1 MQRRQFIVSGSA
13 GLSALALPALSQAQG
28 RPVEG
33 QQYLKLSAPLAGAA
47 ASGDGEV
54 IEFFSYTCPH
64 CHAFE
69 PTLGQW
75 VARKPAKVQFRRVP
89 VVINAIAKITQK
101 VYYTLEAMG
110 QVEAVHA
117 QVFNAVQGDLSQF
130 QSLESAKVALAKL
143 GIDGTR
149 FMQVAESFGVQ
160 SKCQQA
166 TNLAQAIANHGVPTL
181 VINGRWVTSPKIAQG
196 YAQALATVDHTL
208 TLPRA

>member
-33 QQYLKLSAPLAGAA
+33 QQYLKLSTPLPGAA
-47 ASGDGEV
+47 AEGEV

-69 PTLGQW
+69 PMLGQW

-89 VVINAIAKITQK
+89 VVINAIAKVTQK
-101 VYYTLEAMG
+101 VYYALEAMG
-110 QVEAVHA
+110 QVEALHA
-117 QVFNAVQGDLSQF
+117 QVFNAVQGDLSKF
-130 QSLESAKVALAKL
+130 QTIESAQAALVKM
-143 GIDGTR
+143 GVDGAR
-149 FMQVAESFGVQ
+149 FKQVAESFGVQ

-166 TNLAQAIANHGVPTL
+166 TNLAQAITSHGVPTL
-181 VINGRWVTSPKIAQG
+181 VINGRWVTSPTIAKG
-196 YAQALATVDHTL
+196 YPEALAAIDHTL